1 MKRNLIMI
9 ERELAPTDSYKFFLK
24 SIHKEN
30 KIKGGALR
38 WSRHASPFGIC
49 VIMSSLLP
57 QATDRNSCC

>member
-38 WSRHASPFGIC
+38 WSRHASPLAY
-49 VIMSSLLP
+49 V
-57 QATDRNSCC
+57 